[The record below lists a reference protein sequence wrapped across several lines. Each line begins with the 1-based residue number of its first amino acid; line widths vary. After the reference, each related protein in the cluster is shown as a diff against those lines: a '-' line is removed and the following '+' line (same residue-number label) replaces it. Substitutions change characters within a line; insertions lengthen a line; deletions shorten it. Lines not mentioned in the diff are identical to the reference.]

1 MDMLRGLGA
10 ILVNQ
15 RVVVEDRIITAT
27 GISAS
32 IDLGLKLIEIM
43 ISKELS
49 RQVAEYIEYIES
61 Q

>member
-10 ILVNQ
+10 IPVNQ
-15 RVVVEDRIITAT
+15 RVVEDRIITAT